1 MKDFDKISKDLL
13 KGGKTNELK
22 NVVNSTEGQK
32 IGKMVDGNALK
43 KAISDGDNDTVNRIM
58 NQVLSTDEGKALAK
72 RISESF
78 GKK

>member
-1 MKDFDKISKDLL
+1 MKDFDRMSKDLL
-13 KGGKTNELK
+13 KGDKAGDLK
-22 NVVNSTEGQK
+22 NVVNSAEGQK

-43 KAISDGDNDTVNRIM
+43 KAIASGDNDTVNRIM

-72 RISESF
+72 KISDSF

>member
-1 MKDFDKISKDLL
+1 MNDFDKMSKELL
-13 KGGKTNELK
+13 KGNKAGDLK

-43 KAISDGDNDTVNRIM
+43 KAIASGDNDTVNRIM

-72 RISESF
+72 KISESF

>member
-1 MKDFDKISKDLL
+1 MKDFDKISKDLFKSG
-13 KGGKTNELK
+13 KGSDLK
-22 NVVNSTEGQK
+22 NVVNSSEGQK

-43 KAISDGDNDTVNRIM
+43 KAIADGDNDTVNRIM

-72 RISESF
+72 KISESF